1 MAKYKKIDLKQSLL
15 LAIRF
20 HEQIIPGTF
29 VHALNYI
36 VDNQLDLTIFDKRY
50 KNDETGASAYNPS
63 VLLKIILYGYSL
75 GIVSSRRI
83 AALCETNITFMAL
96 SADTRPH
103 FTTIANF
110 ISTLEEEISSLFLSI
125 LLICS
130 EEGLIGKHMFAIDGC
145 KLSSNASKEW
155 SGTRADF
162 MKKRE
167 KIEKSITF
175 IINKHKEQDKGNEY
189 SPDIIK
195 KEEKAIQNLKAKKE
209 KIDRWLEVN
218 KDKYGTNGKP
228 IQSNI
233 TDNESAKM
241 VSSKGVIQGYNL
253 SSRKL

>member
-1 MAKYKKIDLKQSLL
+1 M
-15 LAIRF
+15 
-20 HEQIIPGTF
+20 
-29 VHALNYI
+29 NYI
-36 VDNQLDLTIFDKRY
+36 VGNQLDLTIFDKRY

-63 VLLKIILYGYSL
+63 VLLKIILYGYFL

-145 KLSSNASKEW
+145 KLSANASKEW

-175 IINKHKEQDKGNEY
+175 IINKQKEQDKGNEY
-189 SPDIIK
+189 GTDIIK
-195 KEEKAIQNLKAKKE
+195 KEEEEEEAIQNLKAKKE

-218 KDKYGTNGKP
+218 KDKTGFNGKP

-233 TDNESAKM
+233 TDTILN
-241 VSSKGVIQGYNL
+241 
-253 SSRKL
+253 